1 MTAWAWVLDMELR
14 QLASQILLKS
24 SLPWHRLVVDALHL
38 PSEFHAVWPGEFQ
51 IGVNPNT
58 AAQ

>member
-1 MTAWAWVLDMELR
+1 
-14 QLASQILLKS
+14 LLKF

-38 PSEFHAVWPGEFQ
+38 PNEFHAVWPGEFQ
-51 IGVNPNT
+51 IGVNPNA